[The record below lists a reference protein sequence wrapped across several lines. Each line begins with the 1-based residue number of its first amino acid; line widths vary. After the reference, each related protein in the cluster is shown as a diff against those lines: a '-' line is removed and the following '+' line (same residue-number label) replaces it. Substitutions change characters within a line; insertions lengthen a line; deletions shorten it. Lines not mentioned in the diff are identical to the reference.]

1 MRLLFRQ
8 SWIVIEQIS
17 RILQGGL
24 QITAVRCIDH

>member
-8 SWIVIEQIS
+8 PWVMAEQIG

-24 QITAVRCIDH
+24 QVAAVGCSGH